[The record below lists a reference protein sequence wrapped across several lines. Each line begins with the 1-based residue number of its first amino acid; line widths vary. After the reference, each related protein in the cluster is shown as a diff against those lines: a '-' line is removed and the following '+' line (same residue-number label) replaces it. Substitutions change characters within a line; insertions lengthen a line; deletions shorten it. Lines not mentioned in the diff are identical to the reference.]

1 MNESNA
7 TENGNAVGGSPLQ
20 SVVMREDGCKCH
32 GCGNRYTVDLLV
44 PDSIWEQIR
53 PSESTGIGGLLC
65 GPCIMQ
71 RIEAASGFAAWK
83 IVPA

>member
-1 MNESNA
+1 MTTEQNENIAAEGRSYL
-7 TENGNAVGGSPLQ
+7 EG
-20 SVVMREDGCKCH
+20 VVMREDGCKCQ

-44 PDSIWEQIR
+44 PDSVWEQIR

-65 GPCIMQ
+65 GACIMQ